1 MTTPTIILASSSQYR
16 RALLDRL
23 GLNYRAL
30 APDVDESAQPGEA
43 PAALTERLAQAK
55 AQAMAEQYPDSLII
69 GSDQVVSLD
78 GHMLGKPG
86 GHQAAIAQLE
96 RLSGRQ
102 ACFLTGLCLLN
113 TATGQMQSHC
123 DAFWVWFR
131 QLSAAK
137 IATYVERERPYD
149 CAGAFKSEGLGIAL
163 FTRLQGEDPNSLI
176 GLPLIRLITM
186 LEQEGVDVL
195 MD

>member
-1 MTTPTIILASSSQYR
+1 MTNPTIILASSSQYR
-16 RALLDRL
+16 RALFDRL
-23 GLNYRAL
+23 GLDYRAL
-30 APDVDESAQPGEA
+30 APGVDESAQPGEA
-43 PAALTERLAQAK
+43 PAALAERLAQTK
-55 AQAMAEQYPDSLII
+55 AQAMAEQYPEALII

-78 GHMLGKPG
+78 GHTLGKPG

-113 TATGQMQSHC
+113 AATGRMQSCC
-123 DAFWVWFR
+123 DAFWVCFR
-131 QLSAAK
+131 PLSAAK
-137 IATYVERERPYD
+137 IAAYVERERPYD

-186 LEQEGVDVL
+186 LEHEGVDVL
-195 MD
+195 TD